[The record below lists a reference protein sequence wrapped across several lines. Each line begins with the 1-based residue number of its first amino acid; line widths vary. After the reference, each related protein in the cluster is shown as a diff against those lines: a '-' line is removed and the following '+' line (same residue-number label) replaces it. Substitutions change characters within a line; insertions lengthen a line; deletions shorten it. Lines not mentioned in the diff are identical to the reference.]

1 MINKAFKYRIYPN
14 KKQKELFSKTFG
26 CVRFVYNFFLAMRIT
41 EYRLDY
47 VTVNYKLCSEQLT
60 KLKADEDYAW
70 LKEVDSTALQ
80 SALKNLDSAYKNFFE
95 HNSKFPKFRSKKSG
109 KNSYTSKN
117 NNNSITVGDKYI
129 KLPKIGL
136 VKTKVSRP
144 VTGWILSATVS
155 KTPTGKY
162 YASVQCEVP
171 EPEKLLDTGN
181 YTGIDLGLKNFCTF
195 SDGTIIENQRVLQ
208 KALAQVKSETRS
220 LSRKTIGSHRYDK
233 QKLKLAKLHERIRN
247 IRTDF
252 LHKLS
257 TLVIQ
262 AYDMIGLE
270 DLNVK
275 EMLKNHGLSRHISD
289 AGWRQFS
296 EMLEYKALWYGRKF
310 QKVGQY
316 FSSSQIC
323 SVCGYKNTD
332 VKDLSV
338 REWECPE
345 CHSVHDR
352 DINAAKNILAESLRL
367 LSMEWPYVV
376 I

>member
-47 VTVNYKLCSEQLT
+47 VTVDYKLCSEQLT

>member
-1 MINKAFKYRIYPN
+1 MIHKAFKYRLYPN

-41 EYRLDY
+41 EYRLNY
-47 VTVNYKLCSEQLT
+47 ITVSYKLSSEHLT
-60 KLKADEDYAW
+60 KLKADEDYTW

-80 SALKNLDSAYKNFFE
+80 SALKNLDTAYKNFFE
-95 HNSKFPKFRSKKSG
+95 HRAKFPKFRSKKSW

-117 NNNSITVGDKYI
+117 NNNSILIGEKYI
-129 KLPKIGL
+129 KLPKLGL

-144 VTGWILSATVS
+144 VTGRILSVTIS

-171 EPEKLLDTGN
+171 EPEKLPDTGN
-181 YTGIDLGLKNFCTF
+181 YAGIDLGLKNFCTF
-195 SDGTIIENQRVLQ
+195 SDGIVIKNQRVLQ

-220 LSRKTIGSHRYDK
+220 LSRKTIGSHRYNK

-257 TLVIQ
+257 TWVIQ
-262 AYDMIGLE
+262 KYDVIGLE

-275 EMLKNHGLSRHISD
+275 GMLKNHGLSRIISD
-289 AGWRQFS
+289 AGWRLFS
-296 EMLEYKALWYGRKF
+296 DMLEYKALWYGRKF
-310 QKVGQY
+310 QKVGRY
-316 FSSSQIC
+316 FSSSQTC
-323 SVCGYKNTD
+323 SVCGYKNAD
-332 VKDLSV
+332 AKDLSV
-338 REWECPE
+338 REWKCPK
-345 CHSVHDR
+345 CHSKHDR
-352 DINAAKNILAESLRL
+352 DYNAAKNILLESLRL
-367 LSMEWPYVV
+367 LS

>member
-14 KKQKELFSKTFG
+14 KAQKELFSKTFG
-26 CVRFVYNFFLAMRIT
+26 CVRFTYNFFLAMRIT
-41 EYRLDY
+41 EYKLNY

-60 KLKADEDYAW
+60 KLKADEDYSW

-95 HNSKFPKFRSKKSG
+95 HRSKFPKFRSKKSG

-129 KLPKIGL
+129 KLPRIGL

-144 VTGWILSATVS
+144 VMGRILSVTVS
-155 KTPTGKY
+155 KTPTGRY
-162 YASVQCEVP
+162 YASVQCEVS
-171 EPEKLLDTGN
+171 ESEKLPDTGN

-195 SDGTIIENQRVLQ
+195 SDGTVIENQRVLQ

-220 LSRKTIGSHRYDK
+220 LSRKTIGSRRYNK

-252 LHKLS
+252 LQKLS
-257 TLVIQ
+257 TWIIQ
-262 AYDMIGLE
+262 THDVIGLE
-270 DLNVK
+270 DLNIK
-275 EMLKNHGLSRHISD
+275 EMLKNHSLSRHISD
-289 AGWRQFS
+289 AEWRLFS
-296 EMLEYKALWYGRKF
+296 NMLEYKAFWYGRKF
-310 QKVGQY
+310 QKVGKY
-316 FSSSQIC
+316 FSSSQTC
-323 SVCGYKNTD
+323 SVCGYKNTN

-345 CHSVHDR
+345 CRSKHDR
-352 DINAAKNILAESLRL
+352 DYNAAQNILIESLKL
-367 LSMEWPYVV
+367 LS